1 MAYHDDLFYC
11 FICMWVTL
19 CSIIIQFVLDF
30 LPGKSTIGRHICTG
44 TNPDLDIYKDMK
56 IIRSYSLIFGG
67 LLLFLVYT
75 FVSIKISIFKRDTT
89 IPPLSTAIQ
98 NLKQKPLADY
108 IVFASI
114 ILVTLINTSVS
125 LKIQSIDMK
134 ESHIFPNYL
143 YLYYIHLW
151 LFHFYSIVFLITY
164 LIRNKPIRDSFCREV
179 KSLLARR

>member
-1 MAYHDDLFYC
+1 M
-11 FICMWVTL
+11 
-19 CSIIIQFVLDF
+19 LDF

-98 NLKQKPLADY
+98 N
-108 IVFASI
+108 
-114 ILVTLINTSVS
+114 
-125 LKIQSIDMK
+125 
-134 ESHIFPNYL
+134 
-143 YLYYIHLW
+143 
-151 LFHFYSIVFLITY
+151 
-164 LIRNKPIRDSFCREV
+164 
-179 KSLLARR
+179 